1 MQIYFFFNYL
11 VTIPIIRLPFTA
23 HTKPRKTLSIQHKTT
38 DFPDFIAY
46 KQRNAYICSIK
57 EPVMEIL
64 TRQHYADMV
73 DSWIGK
79 GNIIALVGS
88 RRVGKSY
95 ILKDFI
101 QRHSKDEDINIIYVD
116 KEKRDFRN
124 IKTNEDLDAWIEE
137 RFIPGRHNCIL
148 IDEVQ
153 QIDGFEKSVCSWY
166 TEDRTDVLITGSNS
180 DLLSGELATLL
191 SGRHVEIR
199 VHPLTYMEFLQFHNL
214 KNSDD
219 SLMTYLN
226 YGGLPGL
233 KAIGLGNEDQV
244 WAYLASVFNTI
255 MLKDIIER
263 YDIRNIPFLNN
274 LIAFYADTTGKL
286 TSANSISKY
295 MKSQDEKVSSNLI
308 LLYRMFYSEAFL
320 IDVVSRY
327 DIHGKRIFESNEKI
341 YWDDIGLRNLKAE
354 GNMDSYIEKVIEN
367 AVYKQLC
374 FLGYEVKVGVLNAG
388 EVDFVCTKAGTTV
401 YIQASY
407 IVTDDSTRRREF
419 GPLEKIRDN
428 HPKYVISATPL
439 LNRRNEDGIIHL
451 SLRKFLT
458 EGL

>member
-1 MQIYFFFNYL
+1 MNNENY
-11 VTIPIIRLPFTA
+11 IFA
-23 HTKPRKTLSIQHKTT
+23 TKGR
-38 DFPDFIAY
+38 F
-46 KQRNAYICSIK
+46 
-57 EPVMEIL
+57 MEIL
-64 TRQHYADMV
+64 TRQHYADIV

-101 QRHSKDEDINIIYVD
+101 QRHSRDENSNIIYVD
-116 KEKRDFRN
+116 KEKKNFKS
-124 IKTNEDLDAWIEE
+124 IKNKDDLDTWIEE
-137 RFIPGRHNCIL
+137 RFVPGKHNYIL

-153 QIDGFEKSVCSWY
+153 EIESFEDSVCSWY
-166 TEDRTDVLITGSNS
+166 SEDDTDVLITGSNS
-180 DLLSGELATLL
+180 DLLSGELATRL

-214 KNSDD
+214 PDSDE

-233 KAIGLGNEDQV
+233 RTVGLDNEEQV

-295 MKSQDEKVSSNLI
+295 MKSQNENVSSNLI
-308 LLYRMFYSEAFL
+308 LLYRSFYSEAFL

-327 DIHGKRIFESNEKI
+327 DIHGKKIFESNEKI
-341 YWDDIGLRNLKAE
+341 YWDDIGLRNLKAS
-354 GNMDSYIEKVIEN
+354 GGMDSYIEKVIEN
-367 AVYKQLC
+367 AVYKQLSY
-374 FLGYEVKVGVLNAG
+374 LGFDIKVGVLNAG
-388 EVDFVCTKAGTTV
+388 EVDFVCTKSGQTIYV
-401 YIQASY
+401 QASY
-407 IVTDDSTRRREF
+407 IIAEDTTREREF

-428 HPKYVISATPL
+428 YPKYVISATPYL
-439 LNRRNEDGIIHL
+439 TQRNENGIIHL

>member
-1 MQIYFFFNYL
+1 
-11 VTIPIIRLPFTA
+11 
-23 HTKPRKTLSIQHKTT
+23 
-38 DFPDFIAY
+38 
-46 KQRNAYICSIK
+46 
-57 EPVMEIL
+57 MEIL
-64 TRQHYADMV
+64 TRQHYADIV

-101 QRHSKDEDINIIYVD
+101 QRHSRDENSNIIYVD
-116 KEKRDFRN
+116 KEKKNFKY
-124 IKTNEDLDAWIEE
+124 IKNKDDLDTWIEE
-137 RFIPGRHNCIL
+137 RFVPGKHNYIL

-153 QIDGFEKSVCSWY
+153 EIESFEDSVCSWY
-166 TEDRTDVLITGSNS
+166 SEDDTDVLITGSNS
-180 DLLSGELATLL
+180 DLLSGELATRL

-214 KNSDD
+214 PDSDE

-233 KAIGLGNEDQV
+233 RTVGLDNEEQV

-295 MKSQDEKVSSNLI
+295 MKSQNEKVSSNLI
-308 LLYRMFYSEAFL
+308 LLYRSFYSEAFL

-327 DIHGKRIFESNEKI
+327 DIHGKKIFESNEKI
-341 YWDDIGLRNLKAE
+341 YWDDIGLRNLKAS
-354 GNMDSYIEKVIEN
+354 GGMDSYIEKVIEN
-367 AVYKQLC
+367 AVYKQLS
-374 FLGYEVKVGVLNAG
+374 FLGYDIKVGVLNAG
-388 EVDFVCTKAGTTV
+388 EVDFVCTKSEQTIYV
-401 YIQASY
+401 QASY
-407 IVTDDSTRRREF
+407 IIAEDTTREREF

-428 HPKYVISATPL
+428 YPKYVISATPYL
-439 LNRRNEDGIIHL
+439 TQRNENGIIHL

>member
-1 MQIYFFFNYL
+1 
-11 VTIPIIRLPFTA
+11 
-23 HTKPRKTLSIQHKTT
+23 
-38 DFPDFIAY
+38 
-46 KQRNAYICSIK
+46 
-57 EPVMEIL
+57 MEIL
-64 TRQHYADMV
+64 TRQHYADIV

-101 QRHSKDEDINIIYVD
+101 QRHSRDENSNIIYVD
-116 KEKRDFRN
+116 KEKKNFKS
-124 IKTNEDLDAWIEE
+124 IKNKDDLDTWIEE
-137 RFIPGRHNCIL
+137 RFVPGKHNYIL

-153 QIDGFEKSVCSWY
+153 EIESFEDSVCSWY
-166 TEDRTDVLITGSNS
+166 SEDDTDVLITGSNS
-180 DLLSGELATLL
+180 DLLSGELATRL

-214 KNSDD
+214 PDSDE

-233 KAIGLGNEDQV
+233 RTVGLDNEEQV

-295 MKSQDEKVSSNLI
+295 MKYQNVNVSSNLI
-308 LLYRMFYSEAFL
+308 LLYKSFYSEAFL

-327 DIHGKRIFESNEKI
+327 DIHGKKLFESNEKI
-341 YWDDIGLRNLKAE
+341 YWDDIGLRNLKAS
-354 GNMDSYIEKVIEN
+354 GGMDSYIEKVIEN
-367 AVYKQLC
+367 AVYKQLS
-374 FLGYEVKVGVLNAG
+374 FLGYDIKVGVLNAG
-388 EVDFVCTKAGTTV
+388 EVDFVCTKSGQTIYV
-401 YIQASY
+401 QASY
-407 IVTDDSTRRREF
+407 IIAEDTTREREF

-428 HPKYVISATPL
+428 YPKYVISATPYL
-439 LNRRNEDGIIHL
+439 TQRNENGIIHL

>member
-1 MQIYFFFNYL
+1 
-11 VTIPIIRLPFTA
+11 
-23 HTKPRKTLSIQHKTT
+23 
-38 DFPDFIAY
+38 
-46 KQRNAYICSIK
+46 
-57 EPVMEIL
+57 MEVL
-64 TRQHYADMV
+64 TRQHYADIV

-101 QRHSKDEDINIIYVD
+101 QRHSRDENSNIIYVD
-116 KEKRDFRN
+116 KEKKNFKS
-124 IKTNEDLDAWIEE
+124 IKNKDDLDTWIEE
-137 RFIPGRHNCIL
+137 RFVPGKHNYIL

-153 QIDGFEKSVCSWY
+153 EIESFEDSVCSWY
-166 TEDRTDVLITGSNS
+166 SEDDTDVLITGSNS
-180 DLLSGELATLL
+180 DLLSGELATRL

-214 KNSDD
+214 PDSDE

-233 KAIGLGNEDQV
+233 RTVGLDNEEQV

-295 MKSQDEKVSSNLI
+295 MKSQNENVSSNLI
-308 LLYRMFYSEAFL
+308 LLYRSFYSEAFL

-327 DIHGKRIFESNEKI
+327 DIHGKKIFESNEKI
-341 YWDDIGLRNLKAE
+341 YWDDIGLRNLKAS
-354 GNMDSYIEKVIEN
+354 GGMDSYIEKVIEN
-367 AVYKQLC
+367 AVYKQLS
-374 FLGYEVKVGVLNAG
+374 FLGYDIKVGVLNAG
-388 EVDFVCTKAGTTV
+388 EVDFVCTKSGQTIYVQT
-401 YIQASY
+401 SY
-407 IVTDDSTRRREF
+407 IIAEDTTREREF

-428 HPKYVISATPL
+428 YPKYVISATPYL
-439 LNRRNEDGIIHL
+439 TQRNENGIIHL

>member
-1 MQIYFFFNYL
+1 
-11 VTIPIIRLPFTA
+11 
-23 HTKPRKTLSIQHKTT
+23 
-38 DFPDFIAY
+38 
-46 KQRNAYICSIK
+46 
-57 EPVMEIL
+57 MEIL
-64 TRQHYADMV
+64 TRQHYADIV

-101 QRHSKDEDINIIYVD
+101 QRHSRDENSNIIYVD
-116 KEKRDFRN
+116 KEKKNFKS
-124 IKTNEDLDAWIEE
+124 IKNKDDLDTWIEE
-137 RFIPGRHNCIL
+137 RFVPGKHNYIL

-153 QIDGFEKSVCSWY
+153 EIESFEDSVCSWY
-166 TEDRTDVLITGSNS
+166 SEDDTVVLITGSNS
-180 DLLSGELATLL
+180 DLLSGELATRL

-214 KNSDD
+214 PDSDE

-233 KAIGLGNEDQV
+233 RTVGLDNEEQV

-295 MKSQDEKVSSNLI
+295 MKSQNVNVSSNLI
-308 LLYRMFYSEAFL
+308 LLYRSFYSEAFL

-327 DIHGKRIFESNEKI
+327 DIHGKKLFESNEKI
-341 YWDDIGLRNLKAE
+341 YWDDIGLRNLKAS
-354 GNMDSYIEKVIEN
+354 GCMDSYIEKVIEN
-367 AVYKQLC
+367 AVYKQLS
-374 FLGYEVKVGVLNAG
+374 FLGYDIKVGVLNAG
-388 EVDFVCTKAGTTV
+388 EVDFVCTKSGQTIYV
-401 YIQASY
+401 QASY
-407 IVTDDSTRRREF
+407 IIAEDTTRKREF
-419 GPLEKIRDN
+419 GPLAKIRDN
-428 HPKYVISATPL
+428 YPKYVISATPYL
-439 LNRRNEDGIIHL
+439 TQRNENGIIHL

>member
-1 MQIYFFFNYL
+1 MSINNEIYIFAAKGR
-11 VTIPIIRLPFTA
+11 I
-23 HTKPRKTLSIQHKTT
+23 
-38 DFPDFIAY
+38 
-46 KQRNAYICSIK
+46 
-57 EPVMEIL
+57 MEIL
-64 TRQHYADMV
+64 TRQHYADIV

-101 QRHSKDEDINIIYVD
+101 QRHSQDENSNIIYVD
-116 KEKRDFRN
+116 KEKKDFKS
-124 IKTNEDLDAWIEE
+124 IKTKDDLDTWIEQ
-137 RFIPGRHNCIL
+137 RFIRGKHNYIL

-153 QIDGFEKSVCSWY
+153 EIDNFEESVCSWY
-166 TEDRTDVLITGSNS
+166 SEDDTDVLITGSNS
-180 DLLSGELATLL
+180 DLLSGELATRL

-199 VHPLTYMEFLQFHNL
+199 VHPLTYMEFLQFHSL
-214 KNSDD
+214 QDSDE
-219 SLMTYLN
+219 SLMTYMN

-233 KAIGLGNEDQV
+233 RTVGLDNEEQV
-244 WAYLASVFNTI
+244 WAYIASVFNTI

-295 MKSQDEKVSSNLI
+295 MKSQNENVSSNLI
-308 LLYRMFYSEAFL
+308 LLYRSFYSEAFL

-327 DIHGKRIFESNEKI
+327 DIHGKKIFESNEKI
-341 YWDDIGLRNLKAE
+341 YWDDLGLRNLKAS
-354 GNMDSYIEKVIEN
+354 GGMDSYIEKVIEN
-367 AVYKQLC
+367 VVYKQLS
-374 FLGYEVKVGVLNAG
+374 FLGYDIKVGVLNAG
-388 EVDFVCTKAGTTV
+388 EVDFVCTKAGQTIYV
-401 YIQASY
+401 QASY
-407 IVTDDSTRRREF
+407 IIAEDTTREREF

-428 HPKYVISATPL
+428 YPKYVISATPYL
-439 LNRRNEDGIIHL
+439 TKRNENGIIHL

>member
-1 MQIYFFFNYL
+1 
-11 VTIPIIRLPFTA
+11 
-23 HTKPRKTLSIQHKTT
+23 
-38 DFPDFIAY
+38 
-46 KQRNAYICSIK
+46 
-57 EPVMEIL
+57 MEIL
-64 TRQHYADMV
+64 TRQHYADIV

-101 QRHSKDEDINIIYVD
+101 QRHSRDENSNIIYVD
-116 KEKRDFRN
+116 KEKKNFKS
-124 IKTNEDLDAWIEE
+124 IKNKDDLDTWIEE
-137 RFIPGRHNCIL
+137 RFVPGKHNYIL

-153 QIDGFEKSVCSWY
+153 EIESFENSVCSWY
-166 TEDRTDVLITGSNS
+166 SEDDTDVLITGSNS
-180 DLLSGELATLL
+180 DLLSGELATRL

-214 KNSDD
+214 PDSDE

-233 KAIGLGNEDQV
+233 RTVGLDNEDQV

-295 MKSQDEKVSSNLI
+295 MKSQNEKVSSNLI
-308 LLYRMFYSEAFL
+308 LLYRSFYSEAFL

-327 DIHGKRIFESNEKI
+327 DIHGKKIFESNEKI
-341 YWDDIGLRNLKAE
+341 YWDDIGLRNLKAS
-354 GNMDSYIEKVIEN
+354 GGMDSYIEKVIEN
-367 AVYKQLC
+367 AVYKQLSY
-374 FLGYEVKVGVLNAG
+374 LGFDIKVGVLNAG
-388 EVDFVCTKAGTTV
+388 EVDFVCTKSEQTIYV
-401 YIQASY
+401 QASH
-407 IVTDDSTRRREF
+407 IIAEDTTRKREF

-428 HPKYVISATPL
+428 YPKYVISATPYL
-439 LNRRNEDGIIHL
+439 TQRNENGIIHL

>member
-1 MQIYFFFNYL
+1 
-11 VTIPIIRLPFTA
+11 
-23 HTKPRKTLSIQHKTT
+23 
-38 DFPDFIAY
+38 
-46 KQRNAYICSIK
+46 
-57 EPVMEIL
+57 MEIL
-64 TRQHYADMV
+64 TRQHYADIV

-101 QRHSKDEDINIIYVD
+101 QRHSRDENSNIIYVD
-116 KEKRDFRN
+116 KEKKNFKS
-124 IKTNEDLDAWIEE
+124 IKNKDDLDTWIEE
-137 RFIPGRHNCIL
+137 RLVPGKHNYIL

-153 QIDGFEKSVCSWY
+153 EIESFEDSVCSWY
-166 TEDRTDVLITGSNS
+166 SEDDTDVLITGSNS
-180 DLLSGELATLL
+180 DLLSGELATRL

-214 KNSDD
+214 PDSDE

-233 KAIGLGNEDQV
+233 RTVGLDNEEQV

-295 MKSQDEKVSSNLI
+295 MKSQNKKVSSNLI
-308 LLYRMFYSEAFL
+308 LLYRSFYSEAFL

-327 DIHGKRIFESNEKI
+327 DIHGKKIFESNEKI
-341 YWDDIGLRNLKAE
+341 YWDDIGLRNLKAS
-354 GNMDSYIEKVIEN
+354 GGMDSYIEKVIEN
-367 AVYKQLC
+367 AVYKQLSY
-374 FLGYEVKVGVLNAG
+374 LGFDIKVGVLNAG
-388 EVDFVCTKAGTTV
+388 EVDFVCTKSGQTIYV
-401 YIQASY
+401 QASY
-407 IVTDDSTRRREF
+407 IIAEDTTRKREF

-428 HPKYVISATPL
+428 YPKYVISATPYL
-439 LNRRNEDGIIHL
+439 TQRNENGIIHL

>member
-1 MQIYFFFNYL
+1 
-11 VTIPIIRLPFTA
+11 
-23 HTKPRKTLSIQHKTT
+23 
-38 DFPDFIAY
+38 
-46 KQRNAYICSIK
+46 
-57 EPVMEIL
+57 MEIL
-64 TRQHYADMV
+64 TRQHYADIV

-101 QRHSKDEDINIIYVD
+101 QRHSRDENSNIIYVD
-116 KEKRDFRN
+116 KEKKNFKS
-124 IKTNEDLDAWIEE
+124 IKNKDDLDTWIEE
-137 RFIPGRHNCIL
+137 RFVPGKHNYIL

-153 QIDGFEKSVCSWY
+153 EIESFEDSVCSWY
-166 TEDRTDVLITGSNS
+166 SEDDTDVLITGSNS
-180 DLLSGELATLL
+180 DLLSGELATRL

-214 KNSDD
+214 PDSDE

-233 KAIGLGNEDQV
+233 RTVGLDNEEQV

-274 LIAFYADTTGKL
+274 LITFYADTTGKL

-295 MKSQDEKVSSNLI
+295 MKSQNENVSSNLI
-308 LLYRMFYSEAFL
+308 LLYRSFYSEAFL

-327 DIHGKRIFESNEKI
+327 DIHGKKIFESNEKI
-341 YWDDIGLRNLKAE
+341 YWDDIGLRNLKAS
-354 GNMDSYIEKVIEN
+354 GGMDSYIEKVIEN
-367 AVYKQLC
+367 AVYKQLSY
-374 FLGYEVKVGVLNAG
+374 LGFDIKVGVLNAG
-388 EVDFVCTKAGTTV
+388 EVDFVCTKSGQTIYV
-401 YIQASY
+401 QASY
-407 IVTDDSTRRREF
+407 IIAEDTTREREF

-428 HPKYVISATPL
+428 YPKYVISATPYL
-439 LNRRNEDGIIHL
+439 TQRNENGIIHL

>member
-1 MQIYFFFNYL
+1 M
-11 VTIPIIRLPFTA
+11 
-23 HTKPRKTLSIQHKTT
+23 
-38 DFPDFIAY
+38 D
-46 KQRNAYICSIK
+46 
-57 EPVMEIL
+57 IL
-64 TRQHYADMV
+64 TRQHYADIV

-101 QRHSKDEDINIIYVD
+101 QRHSRDENSNIIYVD
-116 KEKRDFRN
+116 KEKKNFKS
-124 IKTNEDLDAWIEE
+124 IKNKDDLDTWIEE
-137 RFIPGRHNCIL
+137 RFVPGKHNYIL

-153 QIDGFEKSVCSWY
+153 EIESFEDSVCSWY
-166 TEDRTDVLITGSNS
+166 SEDDTDVLITGSNS
-180 DLLSGELATLL
+180 DLLSGELATRL

-214 KNSDD
+214 PDSDE

-233 KAIGLGNEDQV
+233 RTVGLDNEEQV
-244 WAYLASVFNTI
+244 WTYLASVFNTI

-295 MKSQDEKVSSNLI
+295 MKSQNEKVSSNLI
-308 LLYRMFYSEAFL
+308 LLYRSFYSEAFL

-327 DIHGKRIFESNEKI
+327 DIHGKKIFESNEKI
-341 YWDDIGLRNLKAE
+341 YWDDIGLRNLKAS
-354 GNMDSYIEKVIEN
+354 GCMDSYIEKVIEN
-367 AVYKQLC
+367 AVYKQLS
-374 FLGYEVKVGVLNAG
+374 FLGYDIKVGVLNAG
-388 EVDFVCTKAGTTV
+388 EVDFVCTKSGQTIYV
-401 YIQASY
+401 QASY
-407 IVTDDSTRRREF
+407 IIAEDTTREREF

-428 HPKYVISATPL
+428 YPKYVISATPYL
-439 LNRRNEDGIIHL
+439 TQRNENGIIHL

>member
-1 MQIYFFFNYL
+1 M
-11 VTIPIIRLPFTA
+11 
-23 HTKPRKTLSIQHKTT
+23 
-38 DFPDFIAY
+38 D
-46 KQRNAYICSIK
+46 
-57 EPVMEIL
+57 IL
-64 TRQHYADMV
+64 TRQHYADIV

-101 QRHSKDEDINIIYVD
+101 QRHSRDENSNIIYVD
-116 KEKRDFRN
+116 KEKKNFKS
-124 IKTNEDLDAWIEE
+124 IKNKDDLDTWIEE
-137 RFIPGRHNCIL
+137 RFVPGKHNYIL

-153 QIDGFEKSVCSWY
+153 EIESFEDSVCSWY
-166 TEDRTDVLITGSNS
+166 SEDDTDVLITGSNS
-180 DLLSGELATLL
+180 DLLSGELATRL

-214 KNSDD
+214 PDSDE

-233 KAIGLGNEDQV
+233 RTVGLDNEEQV

-295 MKSQDEKVSSNLI
+295 MKSQNENVSSNLI
-308 LLYRMFYSEAFL
+308 LLYRSFYSEAFL

-327 DIHGKRIFESNEKI
+327 DIHGKKIFESNEKI
-341 YWDDIGLRNLKAE
+341 YWDDIGLRNLKAS
-354 GNMDSYIEKVIEN
+354 GGMDSYIEKVIEN
-367 AVYKQLC
+367 AVYKQLSY
-374 FLGYEVKVGVLNAG
+374 LGFDVKVGVLNAG
-388 EVDFVCTKAGTTV
+388 EVDFVCTKSEQTIYV
-401 YIQASY
+401 QASY
-407 IVTDDSTRRREF
+407 IIAEDTTREREF

-428 HPKYVISATPL
+428 YPKYVISATPYL
-439 LNRRNEDGIIHL
+439 TQRNENGIIHL
-451 SLRKFLT
+451 SLRKFLI